1 MPRRRK
7 TNADIHD
14 SDASFSSDD
23 VCYDSDDTFDAKEHD
38 GGSDTDAT
46 DVEDEDCDVED
57 QIQLFNEDTYSSE
70 YWRRKVESFNEDVYA
85 CQDYSLG
92 TTVLLDAVA
101 DQWRQFSLVLKR
113 DVADCYATI
122 SVGLLYSF
130 FDWVLCQKVGKNG
143 RRKRGIKKKSSLGTY
158 WKVFRLVFERAVGDK
173 VDPKLNRS
181 MHRAGISY
189 RDVLRDLAKKHGLS
203 EQRRANRGMTIDDLK
218 QQIETTLGTTRK
230 SFKLGELRILAVLFL
245 LLLAPAGSRPEATLK
260 LQFKD
265 IKVSL
270 ARDPEG
276 GPHRLLLRL
285 TPEFTKTYLG
295 EKEHKTYTIPETIF
309 DPSLLLSPHVFLLGI
324 LFRHQAFRAP
334 SLTSPHHLSKLDIHN
349 GEKELPL
356 PFKEEVSD
364 TFIFR
369 RAIDTMAGYQISLD
383 ERISAGM
390 MNGWTKRIGEILG
403 FNYPTTAYTLRYNAA
418 NAFDQSVDVSEALR
432 NLAMGHSNSDP
443 FQKHYLGRN
452 ISADLWGI
460 LRGQKPQQALMKQS
474 CSIGHSISK
483 RRPIDLTPEQ
493 SDSVTEHPTVVR
505 LTRALER
512 LPRRSKQSKQT
523 RQAIRKEKERLRREL
538 KQKIR
543 QEWTDKQAID
553 DIERQIKGVGFAK
566 IATGGTSRPQGQA
579 QKRLLT
585 KLTAPVVN
593 TLEGQYRR
601 RDDAIAA
608 VSAYCLVQEGCTS
621 RQPQHRPTKGKIPPT
636 SGHPREGSPV
646 YQAALSVFVADKHE
660 RPRRCFICIGQAFHL
675 PPDHEQRSDD
685 LIREFYTSNDLTKHV
700 RRMHLSKIADHD
712 QVECKVCDMTLDRK
726 MHFQRHALEIHG
738 TVS

>member
-14 SDASFSSDD
+14 SDASLSSDD
-23 VCYDSDDTFDAKEHD
+23 GHYDGDDTFDAKEHD
-38 GGSDTDAT
+38 GDSDTDAT

-57 QIQLFNEDTYSSE
+57 QIRLFEEDTHSSE
-70 YWRRKVESFNEDVYA
+70 YWRRKVEGFNEDVYA

-92 TTVLLDAVA
+92 TTALLDAVA
-101 DQWRQFSLVLKR
+101 DQWRQFCLVLKR
-113 DVADCYATI
+113 NVADCYATI
-122 SVGLLYSF
+122 SLGLLHGF

-143 RRKRGIKKKSSLGTY
+143 RRKRGVKKKSSLGTY

-173 VDPKLNRS
+173 MDPKLNRG
-181 MHRAGISY
+181 MHR
-189 RDVLRDLAKKHGLS
+189 VLRDLAKRYGLS

-260 LQFKD
+260 LRFKD

-324 LFRHQAFRAP
+324 LFRHQAFKAP
-334 SLTSPHHLSKLDIHN
+334 SLTSPHHLSKLDIHD

-356 PFKEEVSD
+356 PFKDDLGD

-369 RAIDTMAGYQISLD
+369 KAVYTMTGYQISLN
-383 ERISAGM
+383 ERITAGM
-390 MNGWTKRIGEILG
+390 MNGWIKRIGEILG

-418 NAFDQSVDVSEALR
+418 NAFDQSVDVSDALR

-460 LRGQKPQQALMKQS
+460 IRGQKPQQALMKQS

-493 SDSVTEHPTVVR
+493 SDSVAKHPDVLR
-505 LTRALER
+505 LTRALQGF
-512 LPRRSKQSKQT
+512 RRGSEQAKEIRRNIKNEKARIR
-523 RQAIRKEKERLRREL
+523 RQL
-538 KQKIR
+538 KQKSR
-543 QEWTDKQAID
+543 EKWDDKQAVVD
-553 DIERQIKGVGFAK
+553 VECQIKGPGLAK
-566 IATGGTSRPQGQA
+566 IATEETSRPQGQA
-579 QKRLLT
+579 QKRLLA

-601 RDDAIAA
+601 RDDAIEA
-608 VSAYCLVQEGCTS
+608 VSTYCLVQEGCTS
-621 RQPQHRPTKGKIPPT
+621 RQPQHRLTKEKVPPK
-636 SGHPREGSPV
+636 SGHPQEGDLLPKAVLS
-646 YQAALSVFVADKHE
+646 SVFAADGNE
-660 RPRRCFICIGQAFHL
+660 RSRRCFICVGQALHL
-675 PPDHEQRSDD
+675 QPGNEDQLP
-685 LIREFYTSNDLTKHV
+685 DLTHVFSNSSDLTRHFKRKH
-700 RRMHLSKIADHD
+700 LNGIPKDD
-712 QVECKVCDMTLDRK
+712 QVDCKVCDMTVKDK
-726 MHFQRHALEIHG
+726 MHFQHHALKIHG